1 MKFARYAANVPLA
14 ASGMLPSICCSN
26 ATLNL
31 PLAQTSGAPP
41 VQRDCT
47 RAIFLASVSY
57 LAVFDERNVVSS
69 RINLLY
75 SFRSLISP
83 GLRPYSLSE
92 GVAIGN
98 ATTGG
103 GRMGEG
109 TRCGGFGC

>member
-1 MKFARYAANVPLA
+1 MKFARYAANIPQA
-14 ASGMLPSICCSN
+14 ASGMIPSICCSN
-26 ATLNL
+26 ASSKL
-31 PLAQTSGAPP
+31 PCAQTSGAPP

-57 LAVFDERNVVSS
+57 LAVFEERNVVSS
-69 RINLLY
+69 HINLLY

-98 ATTGG
+98 ATTCGG
-103 GRMGEG
+103 HIGEG

>member
-1 MKFARYAANVPLA
+1 M
-14 ASGMLPSICCSN
+14 
-26 ATLNL
+26 
-31 PLAQTSGAPP
+31 
-41 VQRDCT
+41 QRDCT

-69 RINLLY
+69 HINLLY

-103 GRMGEG
+103 GHIGEG
-109 TRCGGFGC
+109 TQCGGFGC

>member
-1 MKFARYAANVPLA
+1 MKFARDAANIPQG
-14 ASGMLPSICCSN
+14 ASGRIPSACCSN
-26 ATLNL
+26 AISNL
-31 PLAQTSGAPP
+31 PSAQASGAPP

-75 SFRSLISP
+75 SFQSLISP

-103 GRMGEG
+103 NRIGEG